1 MYGVVVKRLPTRSTI
16 RRNQRLTPTNNTL
29 FYPNASGLSFN
40 ATTVSPN
47 SIAPG
52 NIRLFLNE
60 SDVSTNLVVG
70 GNGTS
75 RTVSLPALQPDTSYL
90 ARIVV
95 SDQAGRSTT
104 NAFKFDTFNAAT
116 AMAVEAE
123 DYNYDS
129 GKFNSPAA
137 PNAYISWVGTRE
149 IDFHNNNNTGAAT
162 VFALAISLG
171 RARQPMPHGS
181 RSGDRGYRLPAYRIV
196 PATGGI
202 TPAPLWMA
210 AISCTFV
217 ARWCGQLFGLDR
229 IGGDAT
235 TTNQTTSAL
244 GVFTFRPCAG
254 YSYVPLTRNAAGDR

>member
-1 MYGVVVKRLPTRSTI
+1 M
-16 RRNQRLTPTNNTL
+16 
-29 FYPNASGLSFN
+29 
-40 ATTVSPN
+40 
-47 SIAPG
+47 
-52 NIRLFLNE
+52 
-60 SDVSTNLVVG
+60 VG

-137 PNAYISWVGTRE
+137 PNAYISLVGTRE

-162 VFALAISLG
+162 VYRAGDFVGQGAATDAARQSFPEIGATDYQLTGIVAGDWWNYTRSFVDGSYQLYLRG
-171 RARQPMPHGS
+171 TLVRAVYSARPHWRGCHNDEPDHQRARRVHIPS
-181 RSGDRGYRLPAYRIV
+181 VRRLQLC
-196 PATGGI
+196 
-202 TPAPLWMA
+202 AP
-210 AISCTFV
+210 
-217 ARWCGQLFGLDR
+217 Q
-229 IGGDAT
+229 
-235 TTNQTTSAL
+235 
-244 GVFTFRPCAG
+244 
-254 YSYVPLTRNAAGDR
+254 RNAAGRPLTIQFPATPHSRLTSLGANADLQLNYLLVVPTSAPVMPAYIASRRLLRE